1 MNETTTTDGG
11 GSRGDDDG
19 RDDGR
24 GGDSRGDDA
33 DATVP
38 VTLYTRE
45 DCSLCVAAR
54 ETIESVAAD
63 LDGVAVALDAVDV
76 DADPGLADEYGE
88 RVPYVLVDG
97 TPAFKYEVDERDL
110 RLKLLAAT

>member
-1 MNETTTTDGG
+1 MSGEDNSTGAVEGE
-11 GSRGDDDG
+11 GDAA
-19 RDDGR
+19 RDDA
-24 GGDSRGDDA
+24 SDDA
-33 DATVP
+33 PATVP

-45 DCSLCVAAR
+45 DCSLCVVAR

-63 LDGVAVALDAVDV
+63 LDGVRVDLDVVDV
-76 DADPGLADEYGE
+76 DTDPELADEYGE

-97 TPAFKYEVDERDL
+97 HPAFKYEVDEREL